1 MSARVGLLVPS
12 SNTVAEADFYRR
24 LPAAATLHTAR
35 MYLDAVTPEDEAVM
49 LDEHLPPA
57 LRDLATTRPD
67 VVVFA
72 CTSAGTLRGNAYEEA
87 LVARIGERTG
97 ARAISVAAA
106 VRRAIAVRGARRIGV
121 ITPYVQAL
129 NETILASL
137 EEEGFEVAWIHG
149 MGISAN
155 AEIGAVEPARI
166 AEFAREK
173 FRGAGASR
181 VNLRGAAVD
190 LVFVSCTNFRAFE
203 AREQIERELG
213 VPVVTSNHAA
223 LEAVVE
229 LLEATT
235 AGPRRG

>member
-1 MSARVGLLVPS
+1 MSVRVGLLVPS
-12 SNTVAEADFYRR
+12 SNTVAEPDLYRR

-49 LDEHLPPA
+49 LDEQLPPA

-106 VRRAIAVRGARRIGV
+106 VRRAIAARGARRIGV

-137 EEEGFEVAWIHG
+137 EEEGFEVAGIHG

-173 FRGAGASR
+173 FQGAHEKFGGAP
-181 VNLRGAAVD
+181 LE

-203 AREQIERELG
+203 AREQIERELD

-223 LEAVVE
+223 LEAGLE
-229 LLEATT
+229 LLAVTT
-235 AGPRRG
+235 SDPGGG

>member
-35 MYLDAVTPEDEAVM
+35 MYLDEVTAEDETVM

-72 CTSAGTLRGNAYEEA
+72 CTSAGTLRGNAYEEE
-87 LVARIGERTG
+87 LVRRIGERTR

-106 VRRAIAVRGARRIGV
+106 VRRAIAARGARRVGV
-121 ITPYVQAL
+121 VTPYVQAL
-129 NETILASL
+129 NDTIAGSL
-137 EEEGFEVAWIHG
+137 VQEGFEVAGIHG
-149 MGISAN
+149 MGITAN
-155 AEIGAVEPARI
+155 VEIGAVEPARI
-166 AEFAREK
+166 AEFAGEN
-173 FRGAGASR
+173 FRSAD
-181 VNLRGAAVD
+181 VE

-203 AREQIERELG
+203 AREQIEQDLD

-223 LEAVVE
+223 LEAVLE
-229 LLEATT
+229 LLAATT
-235 AGPRRG
+235 ELARHG